1 MQRKLTIMTS
11 KHPSSLLAWLFV
23 MLPILAFFSA
33 CSNHKAGD
41 EQKAYALFLEA
52 INHNAAGDKKL
63 AITLIDSALQM
74 NAADTTHSWL
84 TCEKT
89 TALVDLGKLKEATA
103 IGKNGILFAEKI
115 KDEEGMMG
123 MCGSLGICYRR
134 LGDLDSS
141 LFYYK
146 KGLET
151 AIESQNTEYEIY
163 LNNCI
168 SVLFNEQKR
177 YREAIEYSD
186 KAENKATAT
195 NDTIERLSAHANKGA
210 IFMRQGLYRK
220 SIDFLTPLWGMVKEA
235 NYNVLTLKYLSPLLK
250 SYLALGKTDSVMH
263 YMAYADEAC
272 RNLGPT
278 SNGILGILEIKAQML
293 GKQKRYTEQSIL
305 LDSISRFNNV
315 NMAMPQDKLF
325 ATQAECLYNLGKT
338 HEAYS
343 TMKAAYQKADS
354 LKQSDIDKQLS
365 EFNVKYKTLEKEVQI
380 EKMNHEQS
388 LLYIRILC
396 LTIAIIILL
405 IAILIILYRRKLEKQ
420 RAELTEK
427 TSYINGVETERKRL
441 AKELHDGVCNDILA
455 VNIMMQTDKEA
466 AERLLKNV
474 GNDVRRLSHELIPP
488 RFDNASLSELVCTYC
503 QSMSV
508 ENGTIVKPF
517 VSRSFEKLNLPS
529 RTALEVYRIVQES
542 VSNAIKYGYSK
553 MITVTLDASNN
564 QASLCIA
571 NDISPE
577 HPITQGKM
585 GIGKDTLKMRTEA
598 LKAILTISEQDEEYK
613 VEVRFPL

>member
-74 NAADTTHSWL
+74 NAADTTRSWL

-186 KAENKATAT
+186 KAENKAIAT

-220 SIDFLTPLWGMVKEA
+220 NIDFLTPLWGMVKEA

-293 GKQKRYTEQSIL
+293 GKQKRYAEQSIL

-466 AERLLKNV
+466 AERL
-474 GNDVRRLSHELIPP
+474 
-488 RFDNASLSELVCTYC
+488 VCTYC
-503 QSMSV
+503 QSMSA

>member
-1 MQRKLTIMTS
+1 MTY
-11 KHPSSLLAWLFV
+11 KIKPWLHFAWLTLMIFPF
-23 MLPILAFFSA
+23 LFSA
-33 CSNHKAGD
+33 CSNNKQGD
-41 EQKAYALFLEA
+41 EKKAYTLFLEA
-52 INHNAAGDKKL
+52 MNHNAAGDKKL
-63 AITLIDSALQM
+63 AIALIDSALQM
-74 NAADTTHSWL
+74 NAADTTRSWL
-84 TCEKT
+84 TSEKT
-89 TALVDLGKLKEATA
+89 TALVDLGKLKEAA
-103 IGKNGILFAEKI
+103 AVGKEGVLFAEKV
-115 KDEEGMMG
+115 KDEEGMMA

-141 LFYYK
+141 LIYYK

-163 LNNCI
+163 LDNCI

-177 YREAIEYSD
+177 YKEAIEYSD
-186 KAENKATAT
+186 KAESKAIAT

-210 IFMRQGLYRK
+210 ILMRQGLYQK
-220 SIDFLTPLWGMVKEA
+220 SVNTLTPLWEMVKDA

-250 SYLALGKTDSVMH
+250 SYLALGKTDSLMI
-263 YMAYADEAC
+263 YMPYADEAS
-272 RNLGPT
+272 RQLAPT
-278 SNGILGILEIKAQML
+278 SNGVLGILEIKAQML
-293 GKQKRYTEQSIL
+293 GKQKRYAEQAIL
-305 LDSISRFNNV
+305 LDSISKLNNV
-315 NMAMPQDKLF
+315 NMTMPMDKLF
-325 ATQAECLYNLGKT
+325 ATQAECFNNMGKT
-338 HEAYS
+338 HEAYNA
-343 TMKAAYQKADS
+343 MRNAYQKADS

-365 EFNVKYKTLEKEVQI
+365 DFNVKYKTLEKEVQI

-396 LTIAIIILL
+396 LTIALIILL

-474 GNDVRRLSHELIPP
+474 GHDVRRLSHELIPP
-488 RFDNASLSELVCTYC
+488 RFDNATLSELVGTYC
-503 QSMSV
+503 QSMSA

-517 VSRSFEKLNLPS
+517 VSSSFEKLTIPS
-529 RTALEVYRIVQES
+529 RTALEVYRIIQEC

-553 MITVTLDASNN
+553 MITVTLDASDK
-564 QASLCIA
+564 QASISIT
-571 NDISPE
+571 NDISPL

-585 GIGKDTLKMRTEA
+585 GIGKDTLKMRADA
-598 LKAILTISEQDEEYK
+598 LQATLSVENKKEEYQ
-613 VEVRFPL
+613 VNVIFHI

>member
-1 MQRKLTIMTS
+1 MAEKRDMLDDIIDIQNDWNAVKNPLGNVADQIMADPADVPSYNPSDYKDRPRVVATSCLRHDAGGKDVCHRCLDVCPVKAIELDDKGVKIQDNCRKCGLCIAACPTEA
-11 KHPSSLLAWLFV
+11 LLAQRQMPKALYDKIARMASTYEQV
-23 MLPILAFFSA
+23 YVTCTRALGRLPKENEILLPCVGVVSRETWF
-33 CSNHKAGD
+33 
-41 EQKAYALFLEA
+41 ALLSEYGN
-52 INHNAAGDKKL
+52 ISVYL
-63 AITLIDSALQM
+63 P
-74 NAADTTHSWL
+74 
-84 TCEKT
+84 
-89 TALVDLGKLKEATA
+89 
-103 IGKNGILFAEKI
+103 
-115 KDEEGMMG
+115 
-123 MCGSLGICYRR
+123 LGICDKCRTTT
-134 LGDLDSS
+134 GEEAFSDAIADAEDHTEEHI
-141 LFYYK
+141 
-146 KGLET
+146 GLE
-151 AIESQNTEYEIY
+151 
-163 LNNCI
+163 
-168 SVLFNEQKR
+168 V
-177 YREAIEYSD
+177 D
-186 KAENKATAT
+186 
-195 NDTIERLSAHANKGA
+195 
-210 IFMRQGLYRK
+210 
-220 SIDFLTPLWGMVKEA
+220 
-235 NYNVLTLKYLSPLLK
+235 
-250 SYLALGKTDSVMH
+250 
-263 YMAYADEAC
+263 
-272 RNLGPT
+272 
-278 SNGILGILEIKAQML
+278 
-293 GKQKRYTEQSIL
+293 
-305 LDSISRFNNV
+305 
-315 NMAMPQDKLF
+315 
-325 ATQAECLYNLGKT
+325 
-338 HEAYS
+338 
-343 TMKAAYQKADS
+343 
-354 LKQSDIDKQLS
+354 
-365 EFNVKYKTLEKEVQI
+365 EKE
-380 EKMNHEQS
+380 MNHEQS

-405 IAILIILYRRKLEKQ
+405 ITILIILYRRKLDKQ

-503 QSMSV
+503 LSMSA

-598 LKAILTISEQDEEYK
+598 LKAVLTISEQDEEYK

>member
-74 NAADTTHSWL
+74 NAADTTRSWL

-186 KAENKATAT
+186 KAENKAIAT

-263 YMAYADEAC
+263 
-272 RNLGPT
+272 
-278 SNGILGILEIKAQML
+278 
-293 GKQKRYTEQSIL
+293 
-305 LDSISRFNNV
+305 
-315 NMAMPQDKLF
+315 
-325 ATQAECLYNLGKT
+325 
-338 HEAYS
+338 
-343 TMKAAYQKADS
+343 
-354 LKQSDIDKQLS
+354 
-365 EFNVKYKTLEKEVQI
+365 
-380 EKMNHEQS
+380 
-388 LLYIRILC
+388 
-396 LTIAIIILL
+396 
-405 IAILIILYRRKLEKQ
+405 
-420 RAELTEK
+420 
-427 TSYINGVETERKRL
+427 
-441 AKELHDGVCNDILA
+441 
-455 VNIMMQTDKEA
+455 
-466 AERLLKNV
+466 
-474 GNDVRRLSHELIPP
+474 
-488 RFDNASLSELVCTYC
+488 
-503 QSMSV
+503 
-508 ENGTIVKPF
+508 
-517 VSRSFEKLNLPS
+517 
-529 RTALEVYRIVQES
+529 
-542 VSNAIKYGYSK
+542 
-553 MITVTLDASNN
+553 
-564 QASLCIA
+564 
-571 NDISPE
+571 
-577 HPITQGKM
+577 
-585 GIGKDTLKMRTEA
+585 
-598 LKAILTISEQDEEYK
+598 
-613 VEVRFPL
+613 

>member
-1 MQRKLTIMTS
+1 M
-11 KHPSSLLAWLFV
+11 AWLTF
-23 MLPILAFFSA
+23 MIFLILASA
-33 CSNHKAGD
+33 CTNDKHGD
-41 EQKAYALFLEA
+41 EKKAYALFLEA
-52 INHNAAGDKKL
+52 MNHNAAGDKTL
-63 AITLIDSALQM
+63 AITLIDSALCM
-74 NAADTTHSWL
+74 NAADTTRSWL
-84 TCEKT
+84 TSEKT
-89 TALVDLGKLKEATA
+89 TALVDLGKLREATV
-103 IGKNGILFAEKI
+103 IGKAGVDFAQHI
-115 KDEEGMMG
+115 KDQEGMMA

-141 LFYYK
+141 LIYYK

-163 LNNCI
+163 LDNCI

-177 YREAIEYSD
+177 YKEAIEYSD
-186 KAENKATAT
+186 KAETRAIAS

-210 IFMRQGLYRK
+210 ILMRQGLYQK
-220 SIDFLTPLWGMVKEA
+220 SVNTLTPLYGLTKKA

-250 SYLALGKTDSVMH
+250 SYLALGKTDSIIH
-263 YMAYADEAC
+263 YMPDADEAC
-272 RNLGPT
+272 RQLAPT
-278 SNGILGILEIKAQML
+278 SNGVLGILEIKAQIL
-293 GKQKRYTEQSIL
+293 GKQKKYKEQKAL
-305 LDSISRFNNV
+305 LDSIEKYNDI
-315 NMAMPQDKLF
+315 NMAMPKDKLF
-325 ATQAECLYNLGKT
+325 ATQAECLNNMGKT
-338 HEAYS
+338 HEAY
-343 TMKAAYQKADS
+343 MVMAKAYQQSDS

-365 EFNVKYKTLEKEVQI
+365 DFNVKYKTLEKEVQI

-396 LTIAIIILL
+396 LTIALIILL
-405 IAILIILYRRKLEKQ
+405 IAFLIILYRRKLEKQ

-455 VNIMMQTDKEA
+455 VNIMMQTDKDA

-474 GNDVRRLSHELIPP
+474 GHDVRRLSHELIPP
-488 RFDNASLSELVCTYC
+488 RFDNATLSELVDTYC
-503 QSMSV
+503 QSMST

-517 VSRSFEKLNLPS
+517 ISSSFEKLTIPS
-529 RTALEVYRIVQES
+529 RIALEVYRIIQEC

-553 MITVTLDASNN
+553 MITVALDTSDK
-564 QASLCIA
+564 QASVCIT

-598 LKAILTISEQDEEYK
+598 LQAELIVNSNGEEYK

>member
-23 MLPILAFFSA
+23 MLPILTFFSA
-33 CSNHKAGD
+33 CSNNKAGD
-41 EQKAYALFLEA
+41 EKKAYALFLEA

-74 NAADTTHSWL
+74 NAADTTRSWL

-186 KAENKATAT
+186 KAENKAIAT

-293 GKQKRYTEQSIL
+293 GKQKKYAEQSIL

-338 HEAYS
+338 HEAY
-343 TMKAAYQKADS
+343 
-354 LKQSDIDKQLS
+354 
-365 EFNVKYKTLEKEVQI
+365 
-380 EKMNHEQS
+380 
-388 LLYIRILC
+388 
-396 LTIAIIILL
+396 
-405 IAILIILYRRKLEKQ
+405 
-420 RAELTEK
+420 
-427 TSYINGVETERKRL
+427 
-441 AKELHDGVCNDILA
+441 
-455 VNIMMQTDKEA
+455 
-466 AERLLKNV
+466 
-474 GNDVRRLSHELIPP
+474 
-488 RFDNASLSELVCTYC
+488 
-503 QSMSV
+503 
-508 ENGTIVKPF
+508 
-517 VSRSFEKLNLPS
+517 PS

>member
-1 MQRKLTIMTS
+1 MPPATKTCDYPYRQRS
-11 KHPSSLLAWLFV
+11 ADECRRYDSQLAYLREDHGTRR
-23 MLPILAFFSA
+23 PR
-33 CSNHKAGD
+33 
-41 EQKAYALFLEA
+41 
-52 INHNAAGDKKL
+52 
-63 AITLIDSALQM
+63 
-74 NAADTTHSWL
+74 
-84 TCEKT
+84 
-89 TALVDLGKLKEATA
+89 KLKEATA

-141 LFYYK
+141 LFTT
-146 KGLET
+146 KGIGNSHRESEYRIRDILEQLHLR
-151 AIESQNTEYEIY
+151 ALQRA
-163 LNNCI
+163 
-168 SVLFNEQKR
+168 KR

-405 IAILIILYRRKLEKQ
+405 ITILIILYRRKLDKQ

-466 AERLLKNV
+466 AERLLK
-474 GNDVRRLSHELIPP
+474 
-488 RFDNASLSELVCTYC
+488 
-503 QSMSV
+503 M
-508 ENGTIVKPF
+508 
-517 VSRSFEKLNLPS
+517 
-529 RTALEVYRIVQES
+529 
-542 VSNAIKYGYSK
+542 
-553 MITVTLDASNN
+553 
-564 QASLCIA
+564 
-571 NDISPE
+571 
-577 HPITQGKM
+577 
-585 GIGKDTLKMRTEA
+585 
-598 LKAILTISEQDEEYK
+598 
-613 VEVRFPL
+613 

>member
-1 MQRKLTIMTS
+1 
-11 KHPSSLLAWLFV
+11 

-74 NAADTTHSWL
+74 NAADTTRSWL

-293 GKQKRYTEQSIL
+293 GKQKRYAEQSIL
-305 LDSISRFNNV
+305 LDSISRFK
-315 NMAMPQDKLF
+315 KL
-325 ATQAECLYNLGKT
+325 
-338 HEAYS
+338 
-343 TMKAAYQKADS
+343 
-354 LKQSDIDKQLS
+354 SDIDKQLS

-405 IAILIILYRRKLEKQ
+405 IAILIILYRRKLDKQ

-503 QSMSV
+503 QSMSA